1 MNRDRDLTKIKRKN
15 IMWGIGFGV
24 CIWAGINT
32 GAAIVEKGIPHLAY
46 LLGPIP
52 FAVIGGIASYYI
64 SKERNTQK
72 QE

>member
-1 MNRDRDLTKIKRKN
+1 MSKKKKN
-15 IMWGIGFGV
+15 IISGIFFGI

-52 FAVIGGIASYYI
+52 FGVIGGVLTYYI
-64 SKERNTQK
+64 SKERNSEKQK
-72 QE
+72 

>member
-1 MNRDRDLTKIKRKN
+1 MSKKKKN
-15 IMWGIGFGV
+15 IISGIFLGI

-46 LLGPIP
+46 LLCPIP
-52 FAVIGGIASYYI
+52 FAVIGAIMCYHI
-64 SKERNTQK
+64 SKGRNSQK